1 MLSSGLFVHA
11 GPDGGSSRSSDNGA
25 MSTKRQDE
33 RDGEEEVCGVA
44 HCRGVKRKIKEEKSK
59 DRRDERNGARTSNHK
74 TRNRKGQKNTHVH
87 FSTKYGLFVSKHES
101 IFAQRMA
108 YSYMHYVCGERLEDV
123 KDCKGVKMPRERWQ
137 NT

>member
-1 MLSSGLFVHA
+1 M
-11 GPDGGSSRSSDNGA
+11 
-25 MSTKRQDE
+25 
-33 RDGEEEVCGVA
+33 
-44 HCRGVKRKIKEEKSK
+44 KRKIREEKSK

-123 KDCKGVKMPRERWQ
+123 RDCKGVKDAHGEMAKHIGSGTGRSVNRSIGCLILFGDLVYPRGNVCPTDGGSGGE
-137 NT
+137 